1 MSDATSFAKLVPGFE
16 FLQGLVKNAGSSMPN
31 MGQWIAPTID
41 PVELDR
47 RIQELKTVQFW
58 LEQNARMMSAT
69 IQALE
74 VQRMTLATLQ
84 GMNVSVGNLQD
95 ALKIHVPSAS
105 PSEPAKASTA
115 RSTKP
120 EPEAAPADVAEG
132 APGVVDPMQWWNSL
146 TQQFTE
152 LATTAMNA
160 AGEAAQ
166 NAAATAASAAQ
177 TAAEAATTAT
187 ANAQAAAA
195 AAASDLV
202 KPVRRAASKAKPAE
216 APTPEPA
223 AKTPRS
229 RRTAT

>member
-1 MSDATSFAKLVPGFE
+1 MSDANSFAKLVPGFD

-74 VQRMTLATLQ
+74 VQRMTLVTLQ

-105 PSEPAKASTA
+105 PSEPAKAAA

-120 EPEAAPADVAEG
+120 APEAAPAEAAEP

-152 LATTAMNA
+152 LATSAMNA

-202 KPVRRAASKAKPAE
+202 KPVRRAAAKAKPVE
-216 APTPEPA
+216 APASEPA
-223 AKTPRS
+223 AKSPRS

>member
-1 MSDATSFAKLVPGFE
+1 MTDATSFAKLVPGFD

-74 VQRMTLATLQ
+74 VQRMTLVTLQ

-105 PSEPAKASTA
+105 DSAKASTA
-115 RSTKP
+115 KSAKP
-120 EPEAAPADVAEG
+120 EPTPAEPAEEAA
-132 APGVVDPMQWWNSL
+132 GVVDPMQWWNSL

-177 TAAEAATTAT
+177 TATEAATTAT
-187 ANAQAAAA
+187 ANAQAAAV
-195 AAASDLV
+195 AAASDLA
-202 KPVRRAASKAKPAE
+202 KPARRAASTKAKPAE
-216 APTPEPA
+216 AAEPA
-223 AKTPRS
+223 AKTTRS

>member
-1 MSDATSFAKLVPGFE
+1 
-16 FLQGLVKNAGSSMPN
+16 
-31 MGQWIAPTID
+31 
-41 PVELDR
+41 
-47 RIQELKTVQFW
+47 
-58 LEQNARMMSAT
+58 
-69 IQALE
+69 
-74 VQRMTLATLQ
+74 
-84 GMNVSVGNLQD
+84 MNVSVGNLQD

-105 PSEPAKASTA
+105 PSEPPKAATRSA
-115 RSTKP
+115 RP
-120 EPEAAPADVAEG
+120 EPEAAPADAAEG

-195 AAASDLV
+195 AASDMV
-202 KPVRRAASKAKPAE
+202 KPARRAAAAKDKPAD
-216 APTPEPA
+216 APAPA